1 MHVKWFNARTL
12 SPLIHV
18 NWDNQKLH
26 GVSKSR
32 ELLTCHVS
40 ISRRFLFHVGAYV
53 DISHRCPF
61 HVRYYVA
68 VDVAVGLDGWDGDTC
83 HDHGMIQY
91 SRIAFRVSS
100 IVCLSKRSVT
110 CFGSAFW
117 TFIIT
122 CLDADKRMCH
132 IFECVLENAF
142 RRKLTFAASTLCNIK
157 VYFVCSVK
165 RNVMFIQTHSSWA
178 LWHIQTLL
186 NVSNNVL

>member
-1 MHVKWFNARTL
+1 MLIGITRSYLGSVNQGSYLLATWAFPAVFYSTL
-12 SPLIHV
+12 
-18 NWDNQKLH
+18 
-26 GVSKSR
+26 
-32 ELLTCHVS
+32 ELTWIIPTVVHSTSDIAWQLTCH
-40 ISRRFLFHVGAYV
+40 L
-53 DISHRCPF
+53 
-61 HVRYYVA
+61 
-68 VDVAVGLDGWDGDTC
+68 GWDGDTY

-91 SRIAFRVSS
+91 SRIAFMMSG
-100 IVCLSKRSVT
+100 IVCLRKRSVA

-157 VYFVCSVK
+157 VDFVCSLK
-165 RNVMFIQTHSSWA
+165 RNVMFIQTHSSWP

-186 NVSNNVL
+186 NRSNNIL

>member
-1 MHVKWFNARTL
+1 MTLVSRTSFGFNATRHVHVKRFNARTL

-18 NWDNQKLH
+18 NWDNHKLH

-40 ISRRFLFHVGAYV
+40 ISRRFYSTLELTWIFPTVVHSTS
-53 DISHRCPF
+53 DI
-61 HVRYYVA
+61 A
-68 VDVAVGLDGWDGDTC
+68 WQLTWQLGLDGSDGDTC

-91 SRIAFRVSS
+91 SRIAFRVSG
-100 IVCLSKRSVT
+100 IVCLRKRSVT

-122 CLDADKRMCH
+122 CLDDDKRMCH

-157 VYFVCSVK
+157 EDFVCSLK
-165 RNVMFIQTHSSWA
+165 RNVMFIQTHSS
-178 LWHIQTLL
+178 
-186 NVSNNVL
+186 